1 MLQPLTSGSSTA
13 MKGVRREMGKCAAGV
28 SRRRDGRRSL
38 PSSCRPERR
47 ALGRGSGGRGP
58 RERRRLFCSFLLHL
72 AQHLVVL
79 VLSCV
84 RTHASLGETVGSQS
98 AEGRTGASFVT
109 PRITSRRTG
118 DGLATRVGGTSKTQ
132 CGSTWVIAGPTWR
145 ARSDT
150 RSRPARNG
158 ASLCSWRSPR
168 ARSPRFAFRRAPH
181 HVSPRCRRG
190 GVFALASSDDS
201 HR

>member
-72 AQHLVVL
+72 AQHFVVL
-79 VLSCV
+79 VLSCPHTRRWGNRWQSV
-84 RTHASLGETVGSQS
+84 GGRSYGRVIRDAAHHVTENGRWLG
-98 AEGRTGASFVT
+98 
-109 PRITSRRTG
+109 
-118 DGLATRVGGTSKTQ
+118 TRVGGTPKTQ
-132 CGSTWVIAGPTWR
+132 CGSTCATDGPTWR

-150 RSRPARNG
+150 RSRPERNG
-158 ASLCSWRSPR
+158 ASLCS
-168 ARSPRFAFRRAPH
+168 
-181 HVSPRCRRG
+181 
-190 GVFALASSDDS
+190 
-201 HR
+201 